1 MRSTEEVLNDH
12 IRLRMEGRL
21 EDDLARNYHRDVAVL
36 TRDGV
41 WHGHDGIRECASAL
55 KQWVP
60 DADYKIT
67 RKRVLGP
74 YAMITWQAPGDG
86 ARACYGADSFVIRD
100 GLIEMQSISFELL
113 REEKRQELER
123 ANGSQSG

>member
-1 MRSTEEVLNDH
+1 MRSTEEILDDH
-12 IRLRMEGRL
+12 IRLRMEGKL
-21 EDDLARNYHRDVAVL
+21 EDDLARNYHPEVAVL

-41 WHGHDGIRECASAL
+41 WHGHDGIRECAAGL

-60 DADYKIT
+60 DAEFTIT

-74 YAMITWQAPGDG
+74 YAMITWRARGDG
-86 ARACYGADSFVIRD
+86 AKACYGADSFVIRD

-113 REEKRQELER
+113 RENEMKEIER
-123 ANGSQSG
+123 TSRGG